1 MYLELQEENF
11 LFELLKFENLLEMKL
26 LLEISFTE
34 LENLNKWK

>member
-11 LFELLKFENLLEMKL
+11 HFELLRHENLLEMKL

-34 LENLNKWK
+34 QENLNKWK